1 MGAPNDWTDS
11 ALPPAAVTLVADDA
25 EGRINTIP
33 NGVERVVISGVT
45 NNGDDWVVLPK
56 TPVLMQSIRGWSVA
70 AHELRTPDATGTKIN
85 GQDGDGTK
93 EAAIPATTL
102 WKATYVGSDG
112 WILEIISELGA
123 VVTAVVPD

>member
-1 MGAPNDWTDS
+1 MGLPNDGVDTL
-11 ALPPAAVTLVADDA
+11 LPPAAVALVADDA
-25 EGRINTIP
+25 QGRINTIP
-33 NGVERVVISGVT
+33 NGVERVVVSAYT
-45 NNGDDWVVLPK
+45 NDANDWVVLPSA
-56 TPVLMQSIRGWSVA
+56 PVLMQSIRGWTVA
-70 AHELRTPDATGTKIN
+70 AHELRTPASSNTKIN